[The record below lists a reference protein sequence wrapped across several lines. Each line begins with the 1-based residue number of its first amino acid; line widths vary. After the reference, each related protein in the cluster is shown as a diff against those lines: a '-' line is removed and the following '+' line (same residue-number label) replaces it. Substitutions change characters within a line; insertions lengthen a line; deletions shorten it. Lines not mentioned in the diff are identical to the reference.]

1 MAIVSAVKSGNWSDI
16 TVWST
21 GALPASVDTVQSN
34 NFTVTVNGT
43 FVVSAITNTGG
54 GGFVFADGGDLTA
67 TLSQGGWGG
76 TSLGYIVGF
85 SLAAPATATFRG
97 NITNTGSTSRDGRA
111 FVLHSGTGTFN
122 VVGNINCTTGYQDY
136 IVRLTG
142 TGILNL
148 TGNIIGNGGSN
159 GLGYSVSNA
168 SSGTIN
174 ITGNV
179 TGNLSSGAANDYTC
193 VNLSNGTINITGTV
207 TGNNGYGVIN
217 NSTGTVNIT
226 GPANGGAAYAFYA
239 NSAGNITHIGP
250 MNASASSP
258 AGYGLAT
265 AICYLSGPF
274 VGTAQGVAANIAT
287 RWRWIPSVGSSY
299 MTVVTSG
306 AGGTATGYKNLY
318 TADSTLSNSGQPG
331 ISSVRSGTIYGPNS
345 ELTGTMIVPATNT
358 VITGVSVGNTVG
370 TAVYPSPSD
379 VWKVLLSDITTPGSI
394 GERLKTAATVG
405 TVNSILSNGLR

>member
-1 MAIVSAVKSGNWSDI
+1 
-16 TVWST
+16 
-21 GALPASVDTVQSN
+21 
-34 NFTVTVNGT
+34 
-43 FVVSAITNTGG
+43 
-54 GGFVFADGGDLTA
+54 
-67 TLSQGGWGG
+67 
-76 TSLGYIVGF
+76 
-85 SLAAPATATFRG
+85 
-97 NITNTGSTSRDGRA
+97 
-111 FVLHSGTGTFN
+111 VLHSGTGTFN

-148 TGNIIGNGGSN
+148 TGNIIGNGASN
-159 GLGYSVSNA
+159 APGYNVSNA

-179 TGNLSSGAANDYTC
+179 TGPSSGAANDYTC

-207 TGNNGYGVIN
+207 TGTNGYGVIN

-226 GPANGGAAYAFYA
+226 GPANGGTTYAFYG

-274 VGTAQGVAANIAT
+274 VGTAQGVVANIAT

-345 ELTGTMIVPATNT
+345 ELTGTMIVPAANT
-358 VITGVSVGNTVG
+358 VIAGVSVGNTIG
-370 TAVYPSPSD
+370 TASFATPVDFWNYAISG
-379 VWKVLLSDITTPGSI
+379 ITTSSSI
-394 GERLKTAATVG
+394 GERLKSVATVDQ
-405 TVNSILSNGLR
+405 VSSAISNIFSGR